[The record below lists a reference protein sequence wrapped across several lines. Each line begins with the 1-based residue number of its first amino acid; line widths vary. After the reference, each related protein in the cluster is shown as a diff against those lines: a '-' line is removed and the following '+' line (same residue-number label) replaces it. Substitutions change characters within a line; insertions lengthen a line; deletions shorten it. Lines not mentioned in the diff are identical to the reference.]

1 MVLTDKNIKEYRDKL
16 VSPFNP
22 EQVQNIC
29 YDLMPETFCND
40 PGKELDSI
48 TLLPGDSVFVKS
60 KERIILP
67 DNIMGIVSL
76 RNSRIRQ
83 GFSLDAPIYQPG
95 HDTKVFFR
103 ITNISRQSIT
113 LDCTFGIASI
123 LFIVLSSDVEK
134 PYNGTFQSEFE
145 FRGMGRYTSAFSKEM
160 TDIEQKIDQIKEIE
174 KTIYSNILALMAIFV
189 AIFSLVNVN
198 VSLAVQ
204 NVSTKMLLTMNFAT
218 VASIGFLIAI
228 INTILSSGKYR
239 RWIWF
244 SCFAAFALT
253 ILIQFI
259 L

>member
-1 MVLTDKNIKEYRDKL
+1 
-16 VSPFNP
+16 
-22 EQVQNIC
+22 
-29 YDLMPETFCND
+29 
-40 PGKELDSI
+40 
-48 TLLPGDSVFVKS
+48 
-60 KERIILP
+60 
-67 DNIMGIVSL
+67 
-76 RNSRIRQ
+76 
-83 GFSLDAPIYQPG
+83 
-95 HDTKVFFR
+95 
-103 ITNISRQSIT
+103 
-113 LDCTFGIASI
+113 
-123 LFIVLSSDVEK
+123 
-134 PYNGTFQSEFE
+134 
-145 FRGMGRYTSAFSKEM
+145 
-160 TDIEQKIDQIKEIE
+160 
-174 KTIYSNILALMAIFV
+174 MAIFV